1 MSKKTAILIKTT
13 RGGKDPDVYWCAVT
27 SELAKKLPRC
37 DVWAELGNF
46 IDAKDAGVLSSFA
59 ETRKIAADAA
69 KSAGFEIQREV
80 WEAVGY

>member
-27 SELAKKLPRC
+27 ADLARKLPRF

-46 IDAKDAGVLSSFA
+46 IDAKDAGVLSAFA
-59 ETRKIAADAA
+59 ETRKIASDAA
-69 KSAGFEIQREV
+69 KKAGFVVQAAV
-80 WEAVGY
+80 WEAIGY